1 MLKKIIIQNLR
12 EHLSVHCS
20 KIVNFCDRLLFFMI
34 LMFAFFTAC
43 RMGMKQQETDFYK
56 TKLNNE
62 IIYSP
67 GSLISDY
74 VPIDINSISTAES
87 LDIIVKVTALEYM
100 PAVSLDPIESHTKM
114 ILISPSE
121 NAIEPVT
128 HLTRGSR
135 IGYIQDAEKFI
146 SSITDNKVENNSTAF
161 QQFHGI
167 LVHGVTTSFEFFDSN
182 TINSEQPEGFGLWI
196 YWGIQLKEKTAANI
210 SQEIAVVT
218 NGKPK
223 QKMNIDQDNSHKED
237 KQTTEPIENEQ
248 EQQITETVLLGD
260 FSIEVNKPIGIIL
273 PSPFNGSQAKAFAVT
288 IEVSPPP
295 DEGASN
301 ASIYADSFKGL
312 IEQIRKNEVYRK
324 SSQTSKPD
332 TAFLG
337 IDESIQALRFPTNRR
352 GALLYLSQ
360 QTKSSLV
367 EDIALS
373 GTANVL
379 ENLSNNVIKEY
390 SSGSYK
396 DIQSLGWM
404 LERSAYKVLVEMLP
418 SDKTV
423 SELESVLVRHTGE
436 VGRHISSLEELVAA
450 STGIEDL
457 ENRLIKENLIY
468 LEDMS
473 PASRTRA
480 YEWLA
485 AVKKAPDGYNP
496 LASLKER
503 RAILD
508 RFENDSNKN

>member
-1 MLKKIIIQNLR
+1 MLKKIIIQNLMEYLLVYCR
-12 EHLSVHCS
+12 KL
-20 KIVNFCDRLLFFMI
+20 VNFCNKILFFMI
-34 LMFAFFTAC
+34 LLFAFFAAC
-43 RMGMKQQETDFYK
+43 RMGMKQQETDFYQ

-67 GSLISDY
+67 GSLISAY
-74 VPIDINSISTAES
+74 IPIDINTISTAES
-87 LDIIVKVTALEYM
+87 LDITVKVTTLEYM

-121 NAIEPVT
+121 NTIVPIT
-128 HLTRGSR
+128 QLTRGTR
-135 IGYIQDAEKFI
+135 VGYIQDAEKFI
-146 SSITDNKVENNSTAF
+146 SSFDDNNVENNNMLF
-161 QQFHGI
+161 QQFQGV
-167 LVHGVTTSFEFFDSN
+167 LVRGVTTCMKFFESK
-182 TINSEQPEGFGLWI
+182 TINSELSESFGLCI
-196 YWGIQLKEKTAANI
+196 YPGTQTKESVANI

-223 QKMNIDQDNSHKED
+223 QKINIEQDNSKKED

-248 EQQITETVLLGD
+248 EQQITETVLFGD
-260 FSIEVNKPIGIIL
+260 FSIEANKPLGIIV
-273 PSPFNGSQAKAFAVT
+273 PSPFNDSQTKAFAVT

-295 DEGASN
+295 DEGTSN
-301 ASIYADSFKGL
+301 ALIYADSFKEL
-312 IEQIRKNEVYRK
+312 IEQLRKNEVYRK
-324 SSQTSKPD
+324 SSQISKPD

-360 QTKSSLV
+360 QAKSSLV

-373 GTANVL
+373 GTTNVL

-418 SDKTV
+418 SDKTLP
-423 SELESVLVRHTGE
+423 ELESVLVRHTGE
-436 VGRHISSLEELVAA
+436 VGRHISSLEELVVG

-457 ENRLIKENLIY
+457 ENRLVKENLIY

-480 YEWLA
+480 FEWLA

-503 RAILD
+503 RAVLD

>member
-12 EHLSVHCS
+12 EYLLVHCK
-20 KIVNFCDRLLFFMI
+20 KIVYLHDRILFLLI
-34 LMFAFFTAC
+34 VMFVFFTAC
-43 RMGMKQQETDFYK
+43 RMGTKQQETEFYK

-67 GSLISDY
+67 GSLVSGYI
-74 VPIDINSISTAES
+74 PIDINSISTAES
-87 LDIIVKVTALEYM
+87 FYITVKVTELEDM

-114 ILISPSE
+114 ILTSPSE

-146 SSITDNKVENNSTAF
+146 NGFADNKVENNNIPF
-161 QQFHGI
+161 QQFQGI
-167 LVHGVTTSFEFFDSN
+167 LVYGVTTSFKFFESKA
-182 TINSEQPEGFGLWI
+182 INSEQPEGFGLWI
-196 YWGIQLKEKTAANI
+196 YLGAQVKEKTASDI

-223 QKMNIDQDNSHKED
+223 KKINIDQENNQKED
-237 KQTTEPIENEQ
+237 KQITEPNENEQ
-248 EQQITETVLLGD
+248 EQQITETVLIGD
-260 FSIEVNKPIGIIL
+260 FSIEVNKPIGIIV
-273 PSPFNGSQAKAFAVT
+273 PSPFNDSQAKAFAVT

-295 DEGASN
+295 DEGTSQS
-301 ASIYADSFKGL
+301 SIYADFFKEL
-312 IEQIRKNEVYRK
+312 IERLRKNEVYRK
-324 SSQTSKPD
+324 SSQINKSD
-332 TAFLG
+332 TTFLG

-373 GTANVL
+373 GTTNIL

-423 SELESVLVRHTGE
+423 PELESVLVRHTGE
-436 VGRHISSLEELVAA
+436 VGRHISSLEELAAA
-450 STGIEDL
+450 SSGIEDL

-485 AVKKAPDGYNP
+485 AIKKAPDGYNP

-503 RAILD
+503 RSALD
-508 RFENDSNKN
+508 RFENGSNLN